1 MHTQHINQP
10 NYAHTAGQSAK
21 LCTHSTSICQMHT
34 QCINLPNYAHT
45 VRQSAKLC
53 THSGSICQIMHTQ
66 HVSLPLKCTHSTHI
80 QTWEEP
86 KQTSLKF
93 KMLHSPALK
102 WGKHLTTLSKCWD
115 HSADMGAGGGGG
127 RRKKGSRQ
135 NILKKSKSNTQK
147 WISTI
152 SYRVWVCSYW
162 V

>member
-1 MHTQHINQP
+1 MHTQQVSLP
-10 NYAHTAGQSAK
+10 NYVHTARQFAK
-21 LCTHSTSICQMHT
+21 CTHSASICQIMHT
-34 QCINLPNYAHT
+34 QC
-45 VRQSAKLC
+45 VSAKLC

-102 WGKHLTTLSKCWD
+102 WGKHLTTLSN
-115 HSADMGAGGGGG
+115 AGTTVLTWGREGGGG